1 MTVPVPTAD
10 ILVVDDTPANLR
22 LLMKLL
28 TDQGYGVRPVAEGAL
43 ALTAAQLVPP
53 DLILL
58 DIKMPGMD
66 GYEVCRQLKADART
80 REVPVIFLTVL
91 DEAVDI
97 VKGFALGGVDY
108 ITKPV
113 RAGELMARINSQVQ
127 LRFLQKQ
134 LAEKNQVQEYLLEQ
148 YETTAL
154 ALKESEEKFSKAFER
169 SPVPLSL
176 AALPAGHFLDVN
188 QEFVIQTGYSRQEI
202 LGHTVLELD
211 FWVDLSERSQ
221 LLERL
226 QIQGS
231 VHDFETRLR
240 AKSGEIR
247 DVLMSVEIIN
257 LNNNPHFLAAVKD
270 VTERN
275 VAERRLAARTKELSQ
290 ALETL
295 KDAQNQLVES
305 AKMAALGNLVAG
317 VAHEINTP
325 VGTAIMMAST
335 LENATRMIAKD
346 TAQGRLT
353 QSAFHDYLEVATDA
367 SQLILDNL
375 KRAGDLVQSFKQV
388 AVDQTSL
395 RERTFKVKP
404 YLQEVISNLH
414 PQLKQTPHSVT
425 IAGDATLTLHSH
437 PGALSQIITNLV
449 VNSIDHGFCDNRA
462 GQIHIDIQQRDA
474 QCLLTYSDN
483 GIGIQPENL
492 ERIFEPFFTT
502 THHKGGSGLGLHLVY
517 NLVTQSLQGLI
528 TVTSTVGSGTTFT
541 ITMPQKLKDKKQ

>member
-1 MTVPVPTAD
+1 MTLPVPTAD

-113 RAGELMARINSQVQ
+113 RTGELMARIKSQVQ
-127 LRFLQKQ
+127 LRLLQKQ
-134 LAEKNQVQEYLLEQ
+134 LVEQNQVQEYLLEQ
-148 YETTAL
+148 YEATAL

-169 SPVPLSL
+169 SPIPLSL
-176 AALPAGHFLDVN
+176 AAVPAGHFLDVN
-188 QEFVIQTGYSRQEI
+188 QEFVVQTGYSRQET

-211 FWVDLSERSQ
+211 LWVDLSERSQ
-221 LLERL
+221 LLERV
-226 QIQGS
+226 QVQGY

-257 LNNNPHFLAAVKD
+257 LNNHPYYLAAVKD

-275 VAERRLAARTKELSQ
+275 VAERRLAARTQELSQ

-335 LENATRMIAKD
+335 LENATQAIAKD
-346 TAQGRLT
+346 TDQGQLT

-367 SQLILDNL
+367 S
-375 KRAGDLVQSFKQV
+375 
-388 AVDQTSL
+388 
-395 RERTFKVKP
+395 
-404 YLQEVISNLH
+404 
-414 PQLKQTPHSVT
+414 
-425 IAGDATLTLHSH
+425 
-437 PGALSQIITNLV
+437 
-449 VNSIDHGFCDNRA
+449 
-462 GQIHIDIQQRDA
+462 
-474 QCLLTYSDN
+474 
-483 GIGIQPENL
+483 
-492 ERIFEPFFTT
+492 
-502 THHKGGSGLGLHLVY
+502 
-517 NLVTQSLQGLI
+517 
-528 TVTSTVGSGTTFT
+528 
-541 ITMPQKLKDKKQ
+541 